1 MGFEPGMSNSKIQC
15 PAMSPY
21 LVCFSIS
28 VMFPD
33 TVTCFTVRLKLTEQ
47 FSLSVFSLKRK
58 TNTSCCAVLNFF
70 RDLIL
75 NLTGF
80 SSREELYF
88 SEKLALKLLLN
99 TFV

>member
-1 MGFEPGMSNSKIQC
+1 MSDSKIQR
-15 PAMSPY
+15 PSMPPY

-28 VMFPD
+28 LIFLDPI
-33 TVTCFTVRLKLTEQ
+33 TCFTVRLKLKTIVTVG
-47 FSLSVFSLKRK
+47 FSLELK
-58 TNTSCCAVLNFF
+58 TNTSCCAVLIFF

-88 SEKLALKLLLN
+88 SEKLAVKLLLN
-99 TFV
+99 ALV